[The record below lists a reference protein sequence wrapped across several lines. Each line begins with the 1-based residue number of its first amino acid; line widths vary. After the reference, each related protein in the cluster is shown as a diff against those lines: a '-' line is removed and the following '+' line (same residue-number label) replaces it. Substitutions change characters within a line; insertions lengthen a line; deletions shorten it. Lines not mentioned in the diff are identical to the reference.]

1 MANTLFSCLSCNTLY
16 ATFYEIEAHLLHDP
30 CHDHDNQELY
40 DTYGTSEYLH
50 VMVTKINV
58 LINMPEQVEG
68 NADQVEDKRESKE
81 EEEER
86 QWEEKLFQ
94 QLCMGIQDDEDS
106 GLREDQV
113 VSLSPIRRLGIL
125 PR

>member
-1 MANTLFSCLSCNTLY
+1 
-16 ATFYEIEAHLLHDP
+16 
-30 CHDHDNQELY
+30 
-40 DTYGTSEYLH
+40 
-50 VMVTKINV
+50 MVTKINV
-58 LINMPEQVEG
+58 LINMPGRVEG

-81 EEEER
+81 EKEERKWKEDER

-94 QLCMGIQDDEDS
+94 QLCMGTQDDEDS
-106 GLREDQV
+106 GLCEDQV